1 MLFPAVPV
9 SVLLHNVI
17 KVHFCL
23 CFLRSKELL
32 PVEELAILIIASFV
46 SENGFIFSSLC
57 IKGKG
62 WNRTIFSICK
72 KSKGLKTRCAI

>member
-17 KVHFCL
+17 KVHFCP

-32 PVEELAILIIASFV
+32 PVEELAILIIASSFV
-46 SENGFIFSSLC
+46 ENGFILSSLC
-57 IKGKG
+57 FKGKG
-62 WNRTIFSICK
+62 WNRTIFPYARKAKI
-72 KSKGLKTRCAI
+72 